1 MGSQE
6 TSKEKVREIAKK
18 LDIPF
23 TNDLLALGSNAAIS
37 DALIEQAMAN
47 GKTDAEINEAMAMVW
62 KAQKGNH
69 LWFEWLR
76 HGLIMIME
84 EAEMELPRATCAN

>member
-1 MGSQE
+1 M
-6 TSKEKVREIAKK
+6 EKVKLIAKK

-47 GKTDAEINEAMAMVW
+47 GKTDAEINEAMET
-62 KAQKGNH
+62 
-69 LWFEWLR
+69 L
-76 HGLIMIME
+76 
-84 EAEMELPRATCAN
+84 